1 MGNGEEVDGTVD
13 MDTTDCSMRSAKMT
27 SLVSRILLIW
37 ITQVSRTVDVSSV
50 GAGQYR
56 DSQIQKAFEEIK
68 NNPFGNTHSNSP
80 ASKHSEI
87 KTEVGTVSCCS
98 LGSA

>member
-1 MGNGEEVDGTVD
+1 MGNGEEEDETVD
-13 MDTTDCSMRSAKMT
+13 MDTTDCSMRSAIMT

-37 ITQVSRTVDVSSV
+37 ITQVSRTVGISSV

-87 KTEVGTVSCCS
+87 KTEVGMVSYCS

>member
-37 ITQVSRTVDVSSV
+37 ITQVSRTVDVSS
-50 GAGQYR
+50 
-56 DSQIQKAFEEIK
+56 
-68 NNPFGNTHSNSP
+68 
-80 ASKHSEI
+80 
-87 KTEVGTVSCCS
+87 
-98 LGSA
+98 

>member
-1 MGNGEEVDGTVD
+1 MGNGEEGDGTVD

-37 ITQVSRTVDVSSV
+37 ITQVSRTVGISSV

-87 KTEVGTVSCCS
+87 KTEVGMVSYCS